1 MSKFGI
7 RVTDEATF
15 IISSERFEDYIGNIA
30 ATINAA
36 EDLRLGL
43 QIDRPAEGDLIYF
56 PLTDSLFEIKFV
68 EHENPFYQLGSLY
81 TYELRCELFEYEQEI
96 FDTEIESIDDN
107 VSDIGYVVKLTLT

>member
-1 MSKFGI
+1 MESVLLMKPGRLLFQG
-7 RVTDEATF
+7 
-15 IISSERFEDYIGNIA
+15 ERFEDYIGNIA

-81 TYELRCELFEYEQEI
+81 SLRTSL
-96 FDTEIESIDDN
+96 
-107 VSDIGYVVKLTLT
+107 